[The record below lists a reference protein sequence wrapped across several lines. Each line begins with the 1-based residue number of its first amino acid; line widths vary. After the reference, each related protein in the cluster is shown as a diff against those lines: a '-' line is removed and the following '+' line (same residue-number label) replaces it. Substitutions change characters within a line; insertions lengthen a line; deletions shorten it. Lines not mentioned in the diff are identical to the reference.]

1 MRASEVKGEGLF
13 ASWRHSVDRARHNM
27 QPLSCLNIKHHRT
40 QILRLLPCLCSRVC
54 LAACFSAGSLSM
66 HAAHVAL
73 LSSNRVGFK
82 GLLHV
87 LGHQELAGGFYHW
100 LVAVVVIEDDEAVGG
115 AQPLKAA
122 AQLQAPG

>member
-1 MRASEVKGEGLF
+1 
-13 ASWRHSVDRARHNM
+13 
-27 QPLSCLNIKHHRT
+27 
-40 QILRLLPCLCSRVC
+40 
-54 LAACFSAGSLSM
+54 M
-66 HAAHVAL
+66 HAAHLAL

-87 LGHQELAGGFYHW
+87 LGHQELAGDFYRW

-115 AQPLKAA
+115 SQPLKAA